1 MNVTRNMNLNSLL
14 SDIRQCCCIPATSEE
29 IMDTINQVE
38 EVLAPDIPEPEE
50 PEYADPYSGDFLGIK
65 QESNVSDV
73 SPEGKIAY
81 MQIYTAS
88 PDDIVR
94 YSLEYDESV
103 LSFVGSDGG
112 PIPDVKKEGT
122 YTDFS
127 KIFYALG
134 YNQSLGYGYSA
145 DIKIEPNPTQD
156 NRLIDLVIKIV
167 YKGSDGREYLTRT
180 TNHYIQK
187 GENNTPLGQGT
198 PQIYL
203 SLNKNGEGEF
213 VMNIP
218 AIEYYDN
225 GNPMSIVRNHL
236 YVDVTPHYIDGQL
249 IFQPVDSS
257 QSWLNSWC
265 KENSCNPDRYKGF
278 PPYSDLTGAAGGS
291 FDPNPSN
298 SPRSGKVRAIYT
310 YDKGKTVEAIINIT
324 QAGRP

>member
-1 MNVTRNMNLNSLL
+1 MANKVSGRSLPA
-14 SDIRQCCCIPATSEE
+14 DHVCCCIPATADE
-29 IMDTINQVE
+29 ILDTINQVE

-81 MQIYTAS
+81 IQIYTAS

-134 YNQSLGYGYSA
+134 YTQSLGYGYSA

-167 YKGSDGREYLTRT
+167 YKGSDGREYLART
-180 TNHYIQK
+180 TDHYIQK

-213 VMNIP
+213 VLDNVP
-218 AIEYYDN
+218 AIEYYEN
-225 GNPMSIVRNHL
+225 GDPKTFVHSEM
-236 YVDVTPHYIDGQL
+236 YADVTPHYIDGQL
-249 IFQPVDSS
+249 VFQSADSS
-257 QSWLNSWC
+257 QMWLSFWC
-265 KENSCNPDRYKGF
+265 EQNSCDPDNYHGF
-278 PPYSDLTGAAGGS
+278 PPYSYLFGS

-298 SPRSGKVRAIYT
+298 SPRSGKIRAIYT